1 MRTKIHKITT
11 MLLAVGLLL
20 GQFLHTFAQ
29 EKEPEKLVLLKL
41 YPIPLATSSMA
52 FGAEIFNK
60 DKTRSTNVILGIRY
74 SNEAMNSSA
83 IIGGKNESID
93 NFSKWSGLTGQIER
107 RMYVPAFTRLEKGT
121 WLDNYGSLGVYWA
134 PTLKMD
140 YSVNDFDKSFFD
152 YSRGN
157 NNGSGS
163 FEPMKVTNLGK
174 ISYVGVTPSLNIGL
188 QFTMFQYL
196 YLDFSIG
203 AGLRLLD
210 TNVISQEQS
219 GGNAGQYSNYN
230 GLSTNIDRAIQNDGV
245 QVTGGISIGV
255 KW

>member
-20 GQFLHTFAQ
+20 GQFSQTFAQ
-29 EKEPEKLVLLKL
+29 DKEPEKLVLLKL

-52 FGAEIFNK
+52 FGAEMFNK
-60 DKTRSTNVILGIRY
+60 EKTRSTNVILGIRY
-74 SNEAMNSSA
+74 SNEEMSSSA
-83 IIGGKNESID
+83 TIDGKNESIT

-107 RMYVPAFTRLEKGT
+107 RMYVPSFTRLEKGT

-140 YSVNDFDKSFFD
+140 YSMNDFDKSFFD
-152 YSRGN
+152 YSRTNASTFGPSILTN
-157 NNGSGS
+157 RG
-163 FEPMKVTNLGK
+163 KV
-174 ISYVGVTPSLNIGL
+174 SYIGVTPSINIGL

-203 AGLRLLD
+203 AGIRLLD
-210 TNVISQEQS
+210 TNVITKEQS
-219 GGNAGQYSNYN
+219 GGNAGQYTSYY
-230 GLSTNIDRAIQNDGV
+230 GLGNAIDNVIQRDGV